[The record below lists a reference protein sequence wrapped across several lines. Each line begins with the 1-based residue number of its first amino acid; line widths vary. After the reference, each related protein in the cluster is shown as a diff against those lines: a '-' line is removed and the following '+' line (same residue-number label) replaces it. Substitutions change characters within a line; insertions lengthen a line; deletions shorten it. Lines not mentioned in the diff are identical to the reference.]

1 MNTRISL
8 LVIAFAITVVNAK
21 QMFGYYDGDGKNS
34 LQYAQAL
41 GHIPAVKMDY
51 FNIDENGIGEM
62 SRLNDLVTDIHDNL
76 PGCELV
82 LTLQPILGYA
92 HISDA
97 GNMKAA
103 QAIAGLRKKLG
114 RTIYVRYGTE
124 MNGNWHMYGQ
134 QPPAYIA
141 AYNAFGKAVRKFNK
155 NPQEVPLVWSPNVQW
170 NGIPTDYDAFY
181 PDDKYVD
188 WVGLSL
194 FTPVDAITP
203 LSPDN
208 FQIRLEQPNNQD
220 FYSLYAVAK
229 NKPMM
234 LETGAPYPTT
244 GADPAGE
251 LPFKMSWAEQIFAE
265 RTVARMPLMKMV
277 MWLETTKN
285 NAHVPYNFGIMHTPA
300 LLTAFNKL
308 MVPSVVQFSS
318 AALSSMPVKTGAS
331 KSHIMGQSSSS
342 PPQMNNSSAGLSR
355 QAAASSAG
363 PSSAS
368 ASKCP
373 TY

>member
-1 MNTRISL
+1 MSSSQISYVTRFISKKLKKAGRL
-8 LVIAFAITVVNAK
+8 LAA
-21 QMFGYYDGDGKNS
+21 
-34 LQYAQAL
+34 
-41 GHIPAVKMDY
+41 
-51 FNIDENGIGEM
+51 
-62 SRLNDLVTDIHDNL
+62 DIHL
-76 PGCELV
+76 
-82 LTLQPILGYA
+82 
-92 HISDA
+92 
-97 GNMKAA
+97 AA
-103 QAIAGLRKKLG
+103 ASIRE
-114 RTIYVRYGTE
+114 TIHRFERRSRQHRDT
-124 MNGNWHMYGQ
+124 Q
-134 QPPAYIA
+134 
-141 AYNAFGKAVRKFNK
+141 K
-155 NPQEVPLVWSPNVQW
+155 
-170 NGIPTDYDAFY
+170 T
-181 PDDKYVD
+181 
-188 WVGLSL
+188 
-194 FTPVDAITP
+194 TAITP